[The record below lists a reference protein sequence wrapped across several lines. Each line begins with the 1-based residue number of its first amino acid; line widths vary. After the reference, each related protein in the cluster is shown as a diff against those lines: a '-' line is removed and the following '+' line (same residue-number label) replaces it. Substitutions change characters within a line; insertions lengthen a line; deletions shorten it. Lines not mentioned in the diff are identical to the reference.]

1 MVDLCSKKT
10 GVYDRKRMLD
20 LGPVFLLFV
29 VVLSNYLAKAL
40 PCSTQH
46 MLSTTA
52 GKLVALYTVL
62 LFGTMYASPDVSIV
76 DALKKSVIPYLVF
89 VSLMFVDAHF
99 FVLALA
105 LIVATFV
112 IGKELDGKRVS
123 PKREKAL
130 KTARIVLT
138 SSVLATLTVGVA
150 MYTIRER
157 RELGNSFG
165 WGKFLSLRCRKT
177 KP

>member
-1 MVDLCSKKT
+1 MNV
-10 GVYDRKRMLD
+10 D

-29 VVLSNYLAKAL
+29 IILANYLGTAL

-46 MLSTTA
+46 MLSTTT
-52 GKLVALYTVL
+52 GKLVALYFVL
-62 LFGTMYASPDVSIV
+62 LFGTMYTAPDVSIT
-76 DALKKSVIPYLVF
+76 DALRKSVAPYLVF
-89 VSLMFVDAHF
+89 VSLMFVDAPF

-105 LIVATFV
+105 LIIAMFV
-112 IGKELDGKRVS
+112 LGKELDGKRVS

-138 SSVLATLTVGVA
+138 SSVVAVLTLGVA

-157 RELGNSFG
+157 RELGASFS
-165 WGKFLSLRCRKT
+165 WSKFLALRCG
-177 KP
+177 KPRP

>member
-1 MVDLCSKKT
+1 MI
-10 GVYDRKRMLD
+10 D

-29 VVLSNYLAKAL
+29 IILANYLAKAL

-62 LFGTMYASPDVSIV
+62 LFGVVYASPDASIV
-76 DALKKSVIPYLVF
+76 GALKKSAIPYLVF

-105 LIVATFV
+105 LILATFV
-112 IGKELDGKRVS
+112 IGKELDGKRVGA
-123 PKREKAL
+123 KREKAL
-130 KTARIVLT
+130 KTARIALT
-138 SSVLATLTVGVA
+138 SAVLAVLVTGVA
-150 MYTIRER
+150 MYTVRER
-157 RELGNSFG
+157 RELGSSFT
-165 WGKFLSLRCRKT
+165 WGKFLALRCRKP